1 MPLLYVQSGLMSR
14 SKDMPCLL
22 LLEPSE
28 LSVNYYWY
36 FCPWEM
42 VMINWFPSFP
52 EFYPEMARVYCSS
65 NLYVLKISQVDLD
78 PFNRSGV
85 VLGASEP
92 YFEKHSAGE
101 LLKSISDEHS
111 RVLHLCLPAMTSRP
125 WMLIGQRGSLYWK
138 AGSYKQRS
146 TW

>member
-1 MPLLYVQSGLMSR
+1 M
-14 SKDMPCLL
+14 
-22 LLEPSE
+22 
-28 LSVNYYWY
+28 
-36 FCPWEM
+36 
-42 VMINWFPSFP
+42 
-52 EFYPEMARVYCSS
+52 
-65 NLYVLKISQVDLD
+65 LKISQVDLD

-125 WMLIGQRGSLYWK
+125 WMLIGQRGSLY
-138 AGSYKQRS
+138 
-146 TW
+146 